1 MFFQWLLRLIRRNK
15 GVVYTVITG
24 NYDDL
29 MTPRFINDNW
39 DYICFTDSEDLK
51 SDFWKIKRI
60 EDQDLDFA
68 RKSRKYKVLPH
79 IYLSQYDYS
88 LYIDGNFI
96 INGDIDDYINEYSQN
111 SPILCLIHPD
121 RDCIY
126 DEAEVCIKIK
136 KDSPERIEN
145 QIAKYQSQEYPPH
158 NGLIAGGI
166 LYRDHRNPLV
176 IKVMEDWWDE
186 IKSNSYRDQ
195 LSFNYVCWKNSLK
208 YDQCDLSCWGNEYFE
223 RNPHNNL
230 NSEV

>member
-15 GVVYTVITG
+15 RVVYTVITG

-29 MTPRFINDNW
+29 MKPRFINDNW

-60 EDQDLDFA
+60 EDQDLDFT
-68 RKSRKYKVLPH
+68 RKYKALPH

-96 INGDIDDYINEYSQN
+96 IKGDIEDYINKYSQN
-111 SPILCLIHPD
+111 NPILCLIHPD

-126 DEAEVCIKIK
+126 DEAEICIKIK

-145 QIAKYQSQEYPPH
+145 QITKYQSQEYPSH

-166 LYRDHRNPLV
+166 LYRKHNDPVV

-186 IKSNSYRDQ
+186 IKSNSFRDQ
-195 LSFNYVCWKNSLK
+195 LSFNYVCWKNGLK

-223 RNPHNNL
+223 YKYHNNL
-230 NSEV
+230 K